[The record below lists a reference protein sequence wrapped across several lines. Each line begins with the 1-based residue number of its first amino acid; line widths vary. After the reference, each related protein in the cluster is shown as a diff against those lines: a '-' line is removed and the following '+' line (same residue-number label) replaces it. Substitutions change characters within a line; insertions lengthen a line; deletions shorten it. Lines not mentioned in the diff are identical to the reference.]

1 MNENTQESTI
11 LIVDDEPDVE
21 ILMKQR
27 FRKQIREKKFTLKFG
42 HNGVEALE
50 ILSDD
55 PEICMVISDINM
67 PVMDG
72 LTLLKNMS
80 EKFPSVVPVIISA
93 YGDVSTMG
101 KAKELGAYSFVTKPI
116 NFDKLNITIDETI
129 NKKTG

>member
-1 MNENTQESTI
+1 MEENIQESKI

-67 PVMDG
+67 PEMDG

-116 NFDKLNITIDETI
+116 NCAKLNITIDETI